1 MLGPKDHPPLPRAKP
16 SVVAAKLVA
25 GTAAAAVEAAEPR
38 STEPLRILITRR
50 TQRDRMID
58 VQHML
63 ASMGFL
69 ETQDF
74 DGTFGALT
82 ARAIKAFQKANDMPE
97 TGAFTDDLVK
107 KVYEVAGR
115 GEPPAGHLFVRQK
128 FASVFNTP
136 VGFRNPDAPL
146 GTHVFTVMNFAPGDT
161 KAEWMAISLRD
172 DDDPMAA
179 LDRIEIPDDI
189 RRKISERLT
198 PGSTLIIAE
207 TAINSATL
215 PKGADFLVWDT
226 SKPATV
232 QRASVSSDG
241 VSPKPRKKRRVTTQR
256 RPTYTRS
263 YDRRGPWPF

>member
-1 MLGPKDHPPLPRAKP
+1 
-16 SVVAAKLVA
+16 
-25 GTAAAAVEAAEPR
+25 
-38 STEPLRILITRR
+38 
-50 TQRDRMID
+50 
-58 VQHML
+58 
-63 ASMGFL
+63 
-69 ETQDF
+69 
-74 DGTFGALT
+74 
-82 ARAIKAFQKANDMPE
+82 
-97 TGAFTDDLVK
+97 
-107 KVYEVAGR
+107 
-115 GEPPAGHLFVRQK
+115 
-128 FASVFNTP
+128 
-136 VGFRNPDAPL
+136 
-146 GTHVFTVMNFAPGDT
+146 MNFAPGDT

-232 QRASVSSDG
+232 QRASVSSDD
-241 VSPKPRKKRRVTTQR
+241 VSPRPRKKRRVTTQR